1 MEDLYERFLREKRY
15 LANVSPRTIDAYRWA
30 HVAFAPAFESSPLI
44 DRAAMV
50 EQIARLLERG
60 LSPISVN
67 AHLRALN
74 VYARWLQE
82 QGHAERIVRMPL
94 LKEPQR
100 IAPTF
105 SDPQTRRLIAY
116 QPKTDAERHVYA
128 VACLI
133 LDTGLRI
140 DEALSIDR
148 ETDIDL
154 EQLLL
159 TVRDGKGGKGRI
171 VPMSL
176 AGRRVLYRH
185 LQRLAP
191 AYGSLAFFAGDGT
204 KIGQRN
210 ALRTFKRIC
219 AACGVKGVRTSFH
232 TLRHTF
238 ATAYLRNGGDVFRLQ
253 RILGHAKLDMTRRYV
268 QLQTEDLRSVH
279 HRLSALAATR
289 R

>member
-1 MEDLYERFLREKRY
+1 MEDRYEQFIRERQY
-15 LANVSPRTIDAYRWA
+15 LQNVSPSTAEGYRWA
-30 HVAFAPAFESSPLI
+30 WKAFAPALQHHDAIDKAAIVQRIGELREQGVSPVSINTYL
-44 DRAAMV
+44 R
-50 EQIARLLERG
+50 
-60 LSPISVN
+60 SVN
-67 AHLRALN
+67 AFQ
-74 VYARWLQE
+74 RWLVAE
-82 QGHAERIVRMPL
+82 GYAERAHLIPR
-94 LKEPQR
+94 LKEP
-100 IAPTF
+100 APVVAAL
-105 SDPQTRRLIAY
+105 SVDQTRRLLAY
-116 QPKTDAERHVYA
+116 RPKTDAERHVYA

-176 AGRRVLYRH
+176 AGRRILYRH

-210 ALRTFKRIC
+210 ALRVFKRIC
-219 AACGVKGVRTSFH
+219 AASGVKGVRTSFH
-232 TLRHTF
+232 TLRHTV